1 MGFSVS
7 GAAAVIFLSMFI
19 AFGMLYTAADNSLH
33 EVIDAQDDRT
43 DRTLETKNTAIEIT
57 SAEFVEDED
66 GADDEV
72 DVTATNTGATAL
84 SLDATSLLTDNTFQ
98 QGWEDDA
105 TVDDAEDGE
114 DTDLWLPGETL
125 SVTVSVDEQPDR
137 VTLTTSSGV
146 SATAE
151 VSMNGGDDDGS

>member
-7 GAAAVIFLSMFI
+7 GAAAVIFLSTFI

-57 SAEFVEDED
+57 SAEFVEGED
-66 GADDEV
+66 GAQDEV
-72 DVTATNTGATAL
+72 NVTATNTGATAL
-84 SLDATSLLTDNTFQ
+84 SLEATSLLTDNTFQ
-98 QGWEDDA
+98 QSWEDDA
-105 TVDDAEDGE
+105 TVDTDS

-125 SVTVSVDEQPDR
+125 SVTVPVDDQPDR

-151 VSMNGGDDDGS
+151 VAEP

>member
-7 GAAAVIFLSMFI
+7 GAAAVIFLSTFI

-33 EVIDAQDDRT
+33 EVVDAQDDRT

-66 GADDEV
+66 GVQDEV
-72 DVTATNTGATAL
+72 VVTANNTGTTAL
-84 SLDATSLLTDNTFQ
+84 SLEATSLLTDNTFQ

-105 TVDDAEDGE
+105 TVDTDG

-125 SVTVSVDEQPDR
+125 SVTVPVDDQPDR
-137 VTLTTSSGV
+137 VTLTTASGV
-146 SATAE
+146 SVTAE
-151 VSMNGGDDDGS
+151 VTES